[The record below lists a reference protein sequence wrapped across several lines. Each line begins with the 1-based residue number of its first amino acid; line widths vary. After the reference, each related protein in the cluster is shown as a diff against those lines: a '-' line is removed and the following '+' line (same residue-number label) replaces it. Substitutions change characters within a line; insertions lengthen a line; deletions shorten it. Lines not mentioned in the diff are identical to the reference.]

1 MDFSLP
7 FTSAEANLVIYAL
20 FAVIAIFG
28 FLGGFIKGIG
38 KSVLRLIAAGGIGV
52 GAYLLADIVARQ
64 VFEAPLPGISLTV
77 GTDTYNTLGS
87 YLAALIES
95 VPVIQEVLGSDTA
108 LLSELVIDLPLAIS
122 RLMVFLSLAAI
133 GFTIVLP
140 IVSLILNAIFKP
152 FAKPAKMRLVGGL
165 VNAITG
171 VAITATTLSPVV
183 VLRPVLYEL
192 QDGTTT
198 YLEFI
203 PSDVTEGI
211 VTVGTPFDEL
221 ALTPFSYFIAD
232 SLASFDFDG
241 EHVVV
246 REELEHLVRLAK
258 TPNLPSLDSLAT
270 LDITA
275 LTQPE
280 IDAIAIFFG
289 GLGESK
295 IIAPFFPAL
304 VTYLFE
310 TANLGDYISGL
321 DLSGDIDWAAE
332 ISAIANALATFASLG
347 VGDGFDLTTLTA
359 EDLSDLLTSVGDSE
373 ILQEVVSTAL
383 NDQTAAFF
391 GDDVEITFWD
401 EVDYETVAPVAAELL
416 TIVQEGST
424 PTQEDLI
431 ELATV
436 LAEDTE
442 FLEAVNEDLNANDIG
457 IEVTQTDLDA
467 IESDLVDQGFTPEQI
482 DNILDI
488 FDVVG

>member
-1 MDFSLP
+1 MSFNLP
-7 FTSAEANLVIYAL
+7 FTGAEANLVIYAL

-38 KSVLRLIAAGGIGV
+38 KSVLRLIAAVGIGV

-64 VFEAPLPGISLTV
+64 VFESPIPGIALTV
-77 GTDTYNTLGS
+77 GTETYNTLGG

-95 VPVIQEVLGSDTA
+95 VPMIQDVLGSDTA

-122 RLMVFLSLAAI
+122 RLLTFLTLATI
-133 GFTIVLP
+133 GFTIILP

-152 FAKPAKMRLVGGL
+152 FTKPAKMRLVGGL
-165 VNAITG
+165 VNAVTG
-171 VAITATTLSPVV
+171 VAIVATTLSPVI
-183 VLRPVLYEL
+183 VLRPVLFEL

-198 YLEFI
+198 YLDFI
-203 PSDVTEGI
+203 PAEVTEGM

-221 ALTPFSYFIAD
+221 ALTPFAYFIAD

-241 EHVVV
+241 EHVVL
-246 REELEHLVRLAK
+246 REELEHLMRLAK
-258 TPNLPSLDSLAT
+258 TPNLPSLESLST

-280 IDAIAIFFG
+280 IDAIATFFG

-304 VTYLFE
+304 ITYLFE
-310 TANLGDYISGL
+310 TANLGDYVSGL

-332 ISAIANALATFASLG
+332 ISAIANAIATFASLG
-347 VGDGFDLTTLTA
+347 VGEGFDISTLTP
-359 EDLSDLLTSVGDSE
+359 EDLQDLLTSVGESE

-383 NDQTAAFF
+383 NDQTASFF
-391 GDDVEITFWD
+391 GEGVEITFWD
-401 EVDYETVAPVAAELL
+401 EVDYETVAPIAAELL
-416 TIVQEGST
+416 AVVQEGAT
-424 PTQEDLI
+424 PTTEDLI
-431 ELATV
+431 GLATV
-436 LAEDTE
+436 LAEDTD
-442 FLEAVNEDLNANDIG
+442 FLAAVNADLNANDIG

-467 IESDLVDQGFTPEQI
+467 IESDLVDQGLTEEQI
-482 DNILDI
+482 NNILDI